1 MTKCAVFP
9 VIDLPATGRRI
20 EKSRKAAGLSV
31 KDVQAYFGF
40 EYPQAVYK
48 WQHGECLPTVDNL
61 LALSRLFE
69 TPMENLLVYE
79 DQEVPFLDERPFSF
93 FWGIKKAP
101 VTTGCTI
108 FCRLFMCVRLFIRH
122 ESARSACSKEH
133 AACGSWALCFR
144 RISPL
149 RSERMRRL

>member
-79 DQEVPFLDERPFSF
+79 DQEVPFFGRKAFFL
-93 FWGIKKAP
+93 FWGKKKHPSPPDAR
-101 VTTGCTI
+101 
-108 FCRLFMCVRLFIRH
+108 FL
-122 ESARSACSKEH
+122 SALYVC
-133 AACGSWALCFR
+133 
-144 RISPL
+144 
-149 RSERMRRL
+149 